1 MLFLQIFLMGF
12 NMMKPLATLLD
23 WYITKTWLGILNLE
37 RHFLSFTTYFRSCF
51 LLMSIQCWME
61 TLCVPCFVF
70 GPVVFV
76 VLWGM
81 ALCAIS
87 SSASSIPRNGNW
99 FLYLNCILLLCV
111 YVFV

>member
-1 MLFLQIFLMGF
+1 
-12 NMMKPLATLLD
+12 MK
-23 WYITKTWLGILNLE
+23 
-37 RHFLSFTTYFRSCF
+37 
-51 LLMSIQCWME
+51 

-87 SSASSIPRNGNW
+87 SSASIMPRKWNW
-99 FLYLNCILLLCV
+99 FLYLNCIFFYVCMYLFNLVLLFMFIESV
-111 YVFV
+111 VAQW

>member
-1 MLFLQIFLMGF
+1 MLLLQIFLMGI
-12 NMMKPLATLLD
+12 NMMKPLAKLLD

-37 RHFLSFTTYFRSCF
+37 RHFLNFTTYFRSCF
-51 LLMSIQCWME
+51 LLMLIQYWME

-87 SSASSIPRNGNW
+87 SSASIIPRNGNW